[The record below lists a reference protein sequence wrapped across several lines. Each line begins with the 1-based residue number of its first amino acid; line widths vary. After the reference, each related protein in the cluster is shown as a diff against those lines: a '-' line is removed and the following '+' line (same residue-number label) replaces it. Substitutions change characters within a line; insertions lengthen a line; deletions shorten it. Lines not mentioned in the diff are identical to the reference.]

1 MGLELRIRVP
11 NAWLACYQLEGI
23 IEFAKPLGRRRNTNH
38 EALLESIPLFM
49 KHNRHSHQQGQ
60 RLQIDA
66 RQADAFNQ
74 TPIDFVPSPDEV
86 ARRAYLNYV
95 NQGAQPGHD
104 VQHWLEAEKQLLA
117 ERDLTRVHGG
127 HNRT

>member
-1 MGLELRIRVP
+1 
-11 NAWLACYQLEGI
+11 
-23 IEFAKPLGRRRNTNH
+23 
-38 EALLESIPLFM
+38 M
-49 KHNRHSHQQGQ
+49 KHNRHSHVQSCK
-60 RLQIDA
+60 LENEA
-66 RQADAFNQ
+66 PLAVADALNQ

-117 ERDLTRVHGG
+117 ERNLTRIHGG

>member
-1 MGLELRIRVP
+1 
-11 NAWLACYQLEGI
+11 
-23 IEFAKPLGRRRNTNH
+23 
-38 EALLESIPLFM
+38 M
-49 KHNRHSHQQGQ
+49 KHNRHPHQQGQ
-60 RLQIDA
+60 KLEIGA
-66 RQADAFNQ
+66 RVAAADLLCQ

-117 ERDLTRVHGG
+117 ERNLTRVHGSR
-127 HNRT
+127 NRT